1 MGASLINE
9 RRRQCF
15 WTIISTTNYFRCG
28 GTHAVQLTSP
38 SNKLFK
44 LYICAVNRQR
54 MHFTRGRSEPIYT
67 WRWRSRS
74 YYRTVEKK
82 TKEAAIGAG
91 TASEI
96 YGGAA
101 PPGAVVSPNRARG
114 FQETRCGR
122 GLACTAN
129 IDYPLVVLL
138 IGGRLTSPGGSS
150 PALSALDPREL
161 STFAFPASI
170 SLIASSRTD
179 LIVVDAV
186 CIN

>member
-1 MGASLINE
+1 MFCRLSKYSAHSEDKCGNYYVVSDLKVERDVPYRWGGGRGA
-9 RRRQCF
+9 RR
-15 WTIISTTNYFRCG
+15 TA
-28 GTHAVQLTSP
+28 HAFHARPLRAHLYLTLTLAILLP
-38 SNKLFK
+38 S
-44 LYICAVNRQR
+44 RR
-54 MHFTRGRSEPIYT
+54 
-67 WRWRSRS
+67 
-74 YYRTVEKK
+74 EKK
-82 TKEAAIGAG
+82 TKEAAASGA
-91 TASEI
+91 ASEI

-114 FQETRCGR
+114 FQEARCGR

-170 SLIASSRTD
+170 SLIASSRTG
-179 LIVVDAV
+179 LTVLSAV
-186 CIN
+186 CTN